1 MTLDSQVKSKLG
13 RHPEMNIN
21 GRISKLVFFS
31 RYQNVEILLLQFF
44 DTHDKE
50 VYVIVH
56 NKNMYL
62 KNENL
67 LFSIT

>member
-1 MTLDSQVKSKLG
+1 MTLDLQVKSKLG
-13 RHPEMNIN
+13 RHPEMKIN

-62 KNENL
+62 KRL
-67 LFSIT
+67 S